1 MRNMGFSD
9 AEYIRIVDLYADSV
23 FKLAMVKTKNKQD
36 AEDVFQDTF
45 IKLYRCD
52 KIFESDEHI
61 KRWLMKVTVNT
72 SLDLLKLFWNRKT
85 EELDE
90 GLPFQDQTYHE
101 VWNEIKK
108 LPERY
113 RVPIHLFYFEGYST
127 EEIADMLHDKP
138 STVRSKLHRAKDILS
153 EGMGDRYEW
162 V

>member
-9 AEYIRIVDLYADSV
+9 SEYSRIVDLYADSV

-72 SLDLLKLFWNRKT
+72 SLDLLKSFWNRKT
-85 EELDE
+85 VELDE
-90 GLPFQDQTYHE
+90 KLPFQDQTYHE
-101 VWNEIKK
+101 VWTEIKK
-108 LPERY
+108 LPE
-113 RVPIHLFYFEGYST
+113 
-127 EEIADMLHDKP
+127 K
-138 STVRSKLHRAKDILS
+138 
-153 EGMGDRYEW
+153 
-162 V
+162 